1 MSISRADRARVI
13 VPVMDQPGPPSV
25 LLLEVPAA
33 EPVVASLRERLDS
46 SAALGIPA
54 HITVLYP
61 FVPAGQ
67 IGPELL
73 ARLAVL
79 FRGVAG
85 FGFRLGRTD
94 WFGENV
100 LWLGPEPEA
109 PFRDLSG
116 LVCQEFPG
124 SQPYEGKFTEV
135 VPHLT
140 IGHGRPLAELR
151 EAERVV
157 QPSLPV
163 KARATSVSL
172 YARPAEGARWTRTAT
187 FALG

>member
-1 MSISRADRARVI
+1 
-13 VPVMDQPGPPSV
+13 MDQPGLPSA

-33 EPVVASLRERLDS
+33 EPVVAPLRQRLDS

-54 HITVLYP
+54 HITVLFP
-61 FVPAGQ
+61 FVQAGQ
-67 IGPELL
+67 VGPELL
-73 ARLAVL
+73 TRLTAL

-94 WFGENV
+94 WFGEDV
-100 LWLGPEPEA
+100 LWLGPEPDA
-109 PFRDLSG
+109 PFRDLTG

-124 SQPYEGKFTEV
+124 SSPYEGKFTEV

-140 IGHGRPLAELR
+140 IGHGRPLADLR
-151 EAERVV
+151 EAERAV

-172 YARPAEGARWTRTAT
+172 YTRPADGAPWSRRAA
-187 FALG
+187 FSLA